1 MKTILKTLL
10 LVVFIAHVAHA
21 QGPVVAGIAPVLE
34 AGVGYS
40 YVDAGVPSQSR
51 LGMNGIQLVGNADIS
66 RRFGVT
72 AEWGYARSFDAYNS
86 GRSADIMT
94 YMAGPV
100 FYAVRKQKLNV
111 FAHVLLGAARETG
124 INYEPNGQIV
134 LGYTN
139 RFAWAGGAGVQYR
152 ISRTSRDTRG
162 RRLPAHLVLQF
173 ECPVGGADE
182 HPAIGQLDLYLRRGT
197 RVTEPA
203 RLRGS
208 G

>member
-1 MKTILKTLL
+1 M
-10 LVVFIAHVAHA
+10 
-21 QGPVVAGIAPVLE
+21 VAGIAPVLE

-51 LGMNGIQLVGNADIS
+51 LGMNSIQLVGNADIS

-152 ISRTSRDTRG
+152 ISRT
-162 RRLPAHLVLQF
+162 F
-173 ECPVGGADE
+173 
-182 HPAIGQLDLYLRRGT
+182 AIRVAGDYLRTSFFNSNVQLVAQTNIRPSVSLIYTFGEG
-197 RVTEPA
+197 RE
-203 RLRGS
+203 
-208 G
+208 

>member
-100 FYAVRKQKLNV
+100 FYAVRKQKVNV

-152 ISRTSRDTRG
+152 ISRT
-162 RRLPAHLVLQF
+162 F
-173 ECPVGGADE
+173 
-182 HPAIGQLDLYLRRGT
+182 AIRVAGDYLRTSFFNSNVQLVAQTNIRPSVSLIYTFGEG
-197 RVTEPA
+197 RE
-203 RLRGS
+203 
-208 G
+208 

>member
-152 ISRTSRDTRG
+152 ISRT
-162 RRLPAHLVLQF
+162 F
-173 ECPVGGADE
+173 
-182 HPAIGQLDLYLRRGT
+182 AIRVAGDYLRTSFFNSNVQLVAQTNIRPSVSLIYTFGEG
-197 RVTEPA
+197 RE
-203 RLRGS
+203 
-208 G
+208 

>member
-21 QGPVVAGIAPVLE
+21 QDPVVAGIAPVLE

-152 ISRTSRDTRG
+152 ISRT
-162 RRLPAHLVLQF
+162 F
-173 ECPVGGADE
+173 
-182 HPAIGQLDLYLRRGT
+182 AIRVAGDYLRTSFFNSNVQLVAQTNIRPSVSLIYTFGEG
-197 RVTEPA
+197 RE
-203 RLRGS
+203 
-208 G
+208 

>member
-10 LVVFIAHVAHA
+10 LVLLVAQVAYA

-66 RRFGVT
+66 RRFGVA
-72 AEWGYARSFDAYNS
+72 AELGYARSFDAYSS

-100 FYAVRKQKLNV
+100 FYAVRKQKVNV

-152 ISRTSRDTRG
+152 ISRT
-162 RRLPAHLVLQF
+162 F
-173 ECPVGGADE
+173 
-182 HPAIGQLDLYLRRGT
+182 AIRVAGDYLRTSFFNSNVQLVAQTNFRPSVSLIYTFGEG
-197 RVTEPA
+197 RE
-203 RLRGS
+203 
-208 G
+208 

>member
-1 MKTILKTLL
+1 MKTILKAVL

-152 ISRTSRDTRG
+152 ISRT
-162 RRLPAHLVLQF
+162 F
-173 ECPVGGADE
+173 
-182 HPAIGQLDLYLRRGT
+182 AIRVAGDYLRTSFFNSNVQLVAQTNIRPSVSLIYTFGEG
-197 RVTEPA
+197 RE
-203 RLRGS
+203 
-208 G
+208 